1 MNLPNKLTVLR
12 LVLSVVV
19 IILLV
24 FPFYAIGIQFP
35 QYNISGI
42 SSPVELQYLIA
53 GVIFII
59 ASVTDFLDGYIARK
73 YDLITDTGKML
84 DAIADKVLVNSVLII
99 LAAHGF
105 INEII
110 PVIIVLRDIVV
121 NAIKMEAAG
130 KGKVVA
136 AIGSG
141 KIKTASL
148 MVGIVLTFFYNMP
161 FEFIGISV
169 NEFLL
174 YFACVMSIISACQY
188 FAMNKSLI
196 FPKKEIED

>member
-12 LVLSVVV
+12 LILSVVV

-121 NAIKMEAAG
+121 NAIKMEAAS

-148 MVGIVLTFFYNMP
+148 MVGTVLTFFYNMP
-161 FEFIGISV
+161 IWCKFFNCIIRINILFWIS
-169 NEFLL
+169 NNNW
-174 YFACVMSIISACQY
+174 AI
-188 FAMNKSLI
+188 
-196 FPKKEIED
+196 